1 MIGILLA
8 AQAMIVTPLP
18 GGGWDVKPQIA
29 GQGQQVFIEPVP
41 GGGYVVR
48 PAIIQPVPVPAVPV
62 VPRLPPFDWRE
73 RESRDEPR

>member
-1 MIGILLA
+1 MIAILLA

-29 GQGQQVFIEPVP
+29 GQGQQVFIEPVL

-48 PAIIQPVPVPAVPV
+48 PAIIQPVPVPRLQPLVPV
-62 VPRLPPFDWRE
+62 PPRSWE
-73 RESRDEPR
+73 RLDEEPKQ

>member
-48 PAIIQPVPVPAVPV
+48 PAIIQPVPVPVE
-62 VPRLPPFDWRE
+62 PPFDWRTGKWRWE

>member
-1 MIGILLA
+1 MIAVLIA

-48 PAIIQPVPVPAVPV
+48 PAIIQPVPVPRLQ
-62 VPRLPPFDWRE
+62 PRLQP
-73 RESRDEPR
+73 EPRAWEFLDEEPRG